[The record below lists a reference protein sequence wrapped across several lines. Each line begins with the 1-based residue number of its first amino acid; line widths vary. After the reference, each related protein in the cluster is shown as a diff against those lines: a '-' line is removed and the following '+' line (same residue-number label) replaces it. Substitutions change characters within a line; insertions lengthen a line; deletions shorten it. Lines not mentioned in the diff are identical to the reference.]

1 MLEAFILGFWT
12 IWSSNRDIYALTES
26 LGFMILVVLLRTA
39 IAFQLPHI
47 DLGWGISMGLLWA
60 YVGLSFWVVN
70 RFATSFMTTLGFAM
84 VSAIG
89 YFQLSVHVETWV
101 AGWLA

>member
-47 DLGWGISMGLLWA
+47 DLGWGISMGLLWLMW
-60 YVGLSFWVVN
+60 GCLF
-70 RFATSFMTTLGFAM
+70 
-84 VSAIG
+84 
-89 YFQLSVHVETWV
+89 
-101 AGWLA
+101 GWSTALPPAL

>member
-47 DLGWGISMGLLWA
+47 DLSWGISMGLLWA

-70 RFATSFMTTLGFAM
+70 RFATSSPSMWKPG
-84 VSAIG
+84 
-89 YFQLSVHVETWV
+89 WP
-101 AGWLA
+101 AGWRESGKAAFSE

>member
-47 DLGWGISMGLLWA
+47 DLSWGISMGLL
-60 YVGLSFWVVN
+60 
-70 RFATSFMTTLGFAM
+70 
-84 VSAIG
+84 
-89 YFQLSVHVETWV
+89 
-101 AGWLA
+101 